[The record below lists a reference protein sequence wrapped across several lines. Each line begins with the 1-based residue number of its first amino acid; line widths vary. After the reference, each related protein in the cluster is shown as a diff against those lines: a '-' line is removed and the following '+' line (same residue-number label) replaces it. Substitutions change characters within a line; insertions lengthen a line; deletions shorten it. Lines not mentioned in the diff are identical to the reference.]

1 MHFIFSTRYGAS
13 CMSESEWKIT
23 QNTHTHTSAQTRTCI
38 DIHHGKRRILHC
50 RTEKIF
56 HFWGKIFCY
65 PSSCCSY
72 ACMLFNALASQDD
85 ISIHRKKTG
94 ASMHLYWCGSTLLLF
109 ILRVKQWTTEMKRE
123 RSEKEMTKSMECCV
137 FIRRHCLHLPV
148 HFTRNT
154 LHIMSSYIVIR
165 IVVMPLFSHSLSWM
179 HHKPVTDDLNVFLSK
194 FNPFKCKLSK
204 WSSFLSITS
213 IHCRY
218 WIHQNMN
225 KNQSHLQALN
235 ALCFNWNQL
244 SLFCV

>member
-123 RSEKEMTKSMECCV
+123 REKRERYDKINGMLCV
-137 FIRRHCLHLPV
+137 YSP
-148 HFTRNT
+148 
-154 LHIMSSYIVIR
+154 
-165 IVVMPLFSHSLSWM
+165 SLSPFTSAL
-179 HHKPVTDDLNVFLSK
+179 HTQYIAHYELIYRYSDSCHAFFLS
-194 FNPFKCKLSK
+194 FSL
-204 WSSFLSITS
+204 
-213 IHCRY
+213 
-218 WIHQNMN
+218 
-225 KNQSHLQALN
+225 LN
-235 ALCFNWNQL
+235 A
-244 SLFCV
+244 S